1 MPRYFFDIEDDGRKV
16 RDAVGMELIGDDSA
30 MHEGLRLLQTL
41 ADLRQSEGRP
51 GHTYLRI
58 RRWDGFQL
66 YTATVCVTE

>member
-1 MPRYFFDIEDDGRKV
+1 MPRYFFDVDDGDRKV
-16 RDAVGMELIGDDSA
+16 RDEVGMELIGNDSA

-51 GHTYLRI
+51 GNTYLRI

-66 YTATVCVTE
+66 YTATVRVTK